1 MKSIFYSLLF
11 TLLFISCQPAAD
23 LLDVGIPLKMA
34 EYRKQQ
40 VSEVLYNLSFEIPA
54 EKEKAIP
61 AILKLTMKIGDL
73 SQPLYLDFNEEADKI
88 QSVTTNGKRIE
99 TDHRKEHVIIA
110 SEHLKKGENEVQI
123 EFYAGELS
131 LNRNEDFL
139 YTLLV
144 PDRASTLFPCFD
156 QPDIKANYV
165 LNITAPTDWKV
176 ICGAPE
182 IEQVEKGNSI
192 EHRFGKTEK
201 MSTYLFSFV
210 AGKFQVES
218 QNPGSFDMK
227 LLYRETNSEKKEAS
241 LNQIFKHHQQSIDFL
256 EDYTGYPFPFQKL
269 DFAAIPGFQYGGME
283 HVGAIQYRETSLF
296 LDNSATESRKLG
308 RGKLIAHET
317 AHMWFGDLVTMKW
330 FNDVWMKEVF
340 ANFMADKIVNP
351 SFPEINHNLQFVTNH
366 YPSAYSEDRTTGTNP
381 IRQKLNNLKNAGT
394 LYGRIIYNKAPI
406 MMRQLEATMG
416 KEAFQEGIQEYI
428 KTYENGNAEWS
439 HLVNILD
446 AKTELNMKQWSDV
459 WVNQSG
465 RPILTDE
472 ISYGELDKITNFEV
486 TQEAEDGSTKLWPQ
500 SFTIGM
506 VYPDSVVQLPV
517 KITGKKTIIEEAR
530 GLPKPMAIIY
540 NYDGF
545 GYGVFPT
552 DEFSLNITPKVSNEV
567 ARGYSYINAYEN
579 VLNGNIKATEA
590 LQVMQEGLESEQN
603 ELIVG
608 LMTNQIRNLF
618 WKYLAKED
626 RNELQ
631 PNLEK
636 QILALLRTDRP
647 ANIKKTL
654 FRLYSS
660 IAYSS
665 TGIEQLYEI
674 WDKRVVV
681 KDLKLNT
688 DDYAN
693 LAMNLCIYEHEKSE
707 DIIDRT
713 ESSFENPDKKERFQY
728 LIPSLSANESDR
740 NEFFESLRNPENR
753 EKEAWVQTAVNNIHH
768 PLRHT
773 SSTKLLVTSL
783 ELLEEIQITG
793 DIFFPKRWLVST
805 VGNYS
810 SKEAHRIVEDFLAAN
825 PNLTPSLRNKL
836 LQASDDLY
844 RVRNLQK

>member
-1 MKSIFYSLLF
+1 MKSIFPLLLF
-11 TLLFISCQPAAD
+11 AILVNACQPPVD

-34 EYRKQQ
+34 EYRAKQ
-40 VSEVLYNLSFEIPA
+40 VSEVVYNLSFDIPA

-61 AILKLTMKIGDL
+61 SVLNLSLKIADL
-73 SQPLYLDFNEEADKI
+73 GQPLYLDFNEQAANI
-88 QSVTTNGKRIE
+88 QSVTVNGKRIE
-99 TDHRKEHVIIA
+99 TDHRKEHVIVA

-182 IEQVEKGNSI
+182 IEQVAKENSI
-192 EHRFGKTEK
+192 EHLFGKTEK

-210 AGKFQVES
+210 AGKFNVET

-227 LLYRETNSEKKEAS
+227 LLYRENNSEKKEAS
-241 LNQIFKHHQQSIDFL
+241 LNQIFKHHQQAIDFL

-296 LDNSATESRKLG
+296 LDNSATERRKLG

-366 YPSAYSEDRTTGTNP
+366 YPSAYSEDRTAGTNP
-381 IRQKLNNLKNAGT
+381 IRQKLDNLKNAGT

-446 AKTELNMKQWSDV
+446 SKTALDMKQWSDV

-486 TQEAEDGSTKLWPQ
+486 AQKAEDGSSKLWSQ

-506 VYPDSVVQLPV
+506 VYPDSVVQLAV
-517 KITGKKTIIEEAR
+517 KISSEKTIIEEAK
-530 GLPKPMAIIY
+530 GLPKPTAIIY

-552 DEFSLNITPKVSNEV
+552 DESSQEIVPNISDEV
-567 ARGYSYINAYEN
+567 ARGYSYINTYEN
-579 VLNGNIKATEA
+579 VLNGNIEATKAFKVMQKG
-590 LQVMQEGLESEQN
+590 LQVERN
-603 ELIVG
+603 ELIIG

-618 WKYLAKED
+618 WKYLTQED
-626 RNELQ
+626 RDELQ
-631 PNLEK
+631 PKIER
-636 QILALLRTDRP
+636 QVLALLRTDLP

-660 IAYSS
+660 IAYSPE
-665 TGIEQLYEI
+665 GVEQLYKI
-674 WDKRVVV
+674 WDKKVVIN
-681 KDLKLNT
+681 DLKLNT
-688 DDYAN
+688 DDYAS
-693 LAMNLCIYEHEKSE
+693 LAMNLCIYEHAKAE
-707 DIIDRT
+707 DIINRT
-713 ESSFENPDKKERFQY
+713 ESSFENLDKKERFQY
-728 LIPSLSANESDR
+728 LVPSLSANESDR
-740 NEFFESLRNPENR
+740 SEFFESLRNPENR

-768 PLRHT
+768 PLRHA

-805 VGNYS
+805 IGNYS
-810 SKEAHRIVEDFLAAN
+810 SREAHGIVEEFLVAN
-825 PNLTPSLRNKL
+825 PTLTPSLRNKL
-836 LQASDDLY
+836 LQAADDLY
-844 RVRNLQK
+844 RVQNLEK

>member
-1 MKSIFYSLLF
+1 MKSIFQILL
-11 TLLFISCQPAAD
+11 LAILVNSCQPPVD
-23 LLDVGIPLKMA
+23 ILDVGIPLEMA
-34 EYRKQQ
+34 EYRKEQ
-40 VSEVLYNLSFEIPA
+40 VSDVVYTLSFDIPA
-54 EKEKAIP
+54 EKENPIP
-61 AILKLTMKIGDL
+61 AVLDL
-73 SQPLYLDFNEEADKI
+73 SLTISRLDQPLYLDFNEVATSI
-88 QSVTTNGKRIE
+88 QSIDANGTRVP

-110 SEHLKKGENEVQI
+110 SEHLKKGENKIQI

-165 LNITAPTDWKV
+165 LNITAPSDWKV
-176 ICGAPE
+176 LCGAPE
-182 IEQVEKGNSI
+182 LEQVSKGASV

-210 AGKFQVES
+210 AGKFQNET
-218 QNPGSFDMK
+218 QNPGSFDMT
-227 LLYRETNSEKKEAS
+227 LLYRETNKEKKEAS
-241 LNQIFKHHQQSIDFL
+241 LDQIFKHHQQSIDFL

-283 HVGAIQYRETSLF
+283 HVGAIQYRESSLF
-296 LDNSATESRKLG
+296 LDNSATESRKLS

-366 YPSAYSEDRTTGTNP
+366 YPSAYSEDRTAGTNP
-381 IRQKLNNLKNAGT
+381 IRQQLDNLKNAGT

-416 KEAFQEGIQEYI
+416 KEAFQEGIKEYI

-439 HLVNILD
+439 HLVNIFDGKTDLD
-446 AKTELNMKQWSDV
+446 MKQWSDV

-465 RPILTDE
+465 RPILSDK
-472 ISYGELDKITNFEV
+472 ISYGELDKITSFEIS
-486 TQEAEDGSTKLWPQ
+486 QKAEDGSTKLWPQ
-500 SFTIGM
+500 SFKVGLI
-506 VYPDSVVQLPV
+506 YPDSIVELAVQ
-517 KITGKKTIIEEAR
+517 IAGEQTTIEEAI
-530 GLPKPMAIIY
+530 GLPKPTAVVY

-552 DEFSLNITPKVSNEV
+552 EKSSLEITPTLTDEV

-579 VLNGNIKATEA
+579 VLNGNISANDA
-590 LQVMQEGLESEQN
+590 LQVLQAGLNVENN
-603 ELIVG
+603 ELIIG
-608 LMTNQIRNLF
+608 LMSNQIRTLF
-618 WKYLAKED
+618 WKYLNEED
-626 RNELQ
+626 RSEMQPVLQ
-631 PNLEK
+631 N
-636 QILALLRTDRP
+636 QSFGLLQKDLP

-660 IAYSS
+660 IAYSPA
-665 TGIEQLYEI
+665 GAEQLYKI
-674 WDKRVVV
+674 WNRKLVIEE
-681 KDLKLNT
+681 LKLNT

-693 LAMNLCIYEHEKSE
+693 LAMNLAIYGHEKAG
-707 DIIDRT
+707 DIIRITQD
-713 ESSFENPDKKERFQY
+713 SFENLDKKERFNF
-728 LIPSLSANESDR
+728 LIPSLSANETDR
-740 NEFFESLRNPENR
+740 DDFFESLRFPKNR
-753 EKEAWVQTAVNNIHH
+753 EKEAWVQTAISNIHH

-773 SSTKLLVTSL
+773 SSTKLLRTSL
-783 ELLEEIQITG
+783 DLLEEIQITG

-805 VGNYS
+805 IGNYS
-810 SKEAHRIVEDFLAAN
+810 SAEAHQIVEDYLSAN
-825 PNLTPSLRNKL
+825 PDLTPSLRNKL
-836 LQASDDLY
+836 LQAADDLY
-844 RVRNLQK
+844 RVQELQK

>member
-1 MKSIFYSLLF
+1 
-11 TLLFISCQPAAD
+11 
-23 LLDVGIPLKMA
+23 PLKMA

-40 VSEVLYNLSFEIPA
+40 VSDVVYNLSFDIPG

-61 AILKLTMKIGDL
+61 TVLNLSLKITDL
-73 SQPLYLDFNEEADKI
+73 QQPLYLDFNERATNIESVTANGKKI
-88 QSVTTNGKRIE
+88 Q
-99 TDHRKEHVIIA
+99 TDHRQEHVIIA
-110 SEHLKKGENEVQI
+110 AEHLEKGANEILI

-165 LNITAPTDWKV
+165 LNITAPSDWKV

-182 IEQVEKGNSI
+182 IEQVEKENSI
-192 EHRFGKTEK
+192 EHRFGKTDK

-210 AGKFQVES
+210 AGKFNGET
-218 QNPGSFDMK
+218 QNPGSFDMQ
-227 LLYRETNSEKKEAS
+227 LLYRENNSEKKEAS
-241 LNQIFKHHQQSIDFL
+241 IDQIFKHHQQSIDFL

-366 YPSAYSEDRTTGTNP
+366 YPSAYSEDRTAGTNP
-381 IRQKLNNLKNAGT
+381 IRQKLDNLKNAGT

-416 KEAFQEGIQEYI
+416 KEAFQEGIKEYI

-446 AKTELNMKQWSDV
+446 GKTPLDMKEWSEV

-465 RPILTDE
+465 RPVLTDQ
-472 ISYGELDKITNFEV
+472 IAYGELDKISSFEV
-486 TQEAEDGSTKLWPQ
+486 TQNAEDGSGKLWPQ
-500 SFTIGM
+500 SFTIGL

-517 KITGKKTIIEEAR
+517 KISGAKTIIEEAK
-530 GLPKPMAIIY
+530 GLPKPTAIIY

-552 DEFSLNITPKVSNEV
+552 EQSSLEITPAIADEV
-567 ARGYSYINAYEN
+567 ARGYSYINVYEN
-579 VLNGNIKATEA
+579 VLNGNIKALDA
-590 LQVMQEGLESEQN
+590 LRALQEGLAVEQN
-603 ELIVG
+603 ELIIG
-608 LMTNQIRNLF
+608 LMTNQVRTLF
-618 WKYLAKED
+618 WKYLSEGD
-626 RNELQ
+626 RNEVQPKLESQVFELLQ
-631 PNLEK
+631 KEL
-636 QILALLRTDRP
+636 P

-660 IAYSS
+660 IAYSPS
-665 TGIEQLYEI
+665 GTEQLYKI
-674 WDKRVVV
+674 WDKKLVI

-688 DDYAN
+688 DDYASV
-693 LAMNLCIYEHEKSE
+693 AQNLCIYGHEKALDVIS
-707 DIIDRT
+707 RT
-713 ESSFENPDKKERFQY
+713 KSSFENPDKKERFQY
-728 LIPSLSANESDR
+728 LVPSLSADEAVRS
-740 NEFFESLRNPENR
+740 EFFESLRNPKNR
-753 EKEAWVQTAVNNIHH
+753 EKEAWVQTAVSNIHH
-768 PLRHT
+768 PLRHP
-773 SSTKLLVTSL
+773 SSTKHLLTSL

-810 SKEAHRIVEDFLAAN
+810 SSEALQMVENFLAAN

-836 LQASDDLY
+836 LQAADDLY
-844 RVRNLQK
+844 RVQKLKM